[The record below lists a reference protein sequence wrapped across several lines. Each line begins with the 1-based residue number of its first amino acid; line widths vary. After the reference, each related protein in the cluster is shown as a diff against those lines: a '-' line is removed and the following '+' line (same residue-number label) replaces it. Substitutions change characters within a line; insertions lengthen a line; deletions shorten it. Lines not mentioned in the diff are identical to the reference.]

1 MARLDV
7 KDRQDIRDEVFAT
20 ELKTFYG
27 GYMPYSFIRMPIRQR
42 SSNLALFYMGRSIIV
57 CLQLGVVSHPCR
69 STFKLDSGKYE
80 GA

>member
-1 MARLDV
+1 VARLDV

-42 SSNLALFYMGRSIIV
+42 SSNLALFYMGRRII
-57 CLQLGVVSHPCR
+57 QLGVVSHPCR
-69 STFKLDSGKYE
+69 STFKLDIGKYE